1 MAVKQGALKVFSW
14 DGKDHLFYML
24 LTSMTKVNGA
34 VAAAAH
40 ANVEINDQIIKTIVR
55 VQHYENDTSAE

>member
-1 MAVKQGALKVFSW
+1 
-14 DGKDHLFYML
+14 ML
-24 LTSMTKVNGA
+24 LTSMTKVNDA

-40 ANVEINDQIIKTIVR
+40 ANVEINDKIIKTIVR